1 MKWESWV
8 LSVGGAKYVGSER
21 MLTDA
26 CIEVSIPTGETTM
39 GVRIFKGDTFECD
52 DTLLGKKLGTWSV
65 DLALRKYPFF
75 ADNHEDAIRQGCG
88 IVRKILAEFL
98 SNFAN
103 AESFPL
109 HWEYGGTPVNLKS
122 LDKDTNCSLRN

>member
-1 MKWESWV
+1 MTVKIKK
-8 LSVGGAKYVGSER
+8 A
-21 MLTDA
+21 
-26 CIEVSIPTGETTM
+26 
-39 GVRIFKGDTFECD
+39 DTFERN
-52 DTLLGKKLGTWSV
+52 DTLLGKKLGNWYV

-109 HWEYGGTPVNLKS
+109 LWEYGKSPVNLKS
-122 LDKDTNCSLRN
+122 LDEDTNRSLKN